1 MAKDNTP
8 NTEKNAVENLNDQ
21 LTGIEQKVQ
30 NNQKTIMWATIVVT
44 AIVCIVLFYF
54 YGIRKPGI
62 EAANNAIGQA
72 DITMALGNDS
82 LALDQYKQVAAEYGH
97 DAGNRAALN
106 AAILLYQQ
114 GKYQDREK
122 AHGGS

>member
-72 DITMALGNDS
+72 DITMAAFWGMKLT
-82 LALDQYKQVAAEYGH
+82 
-97 DAGNRAALN
+97 LN
-106 AAILLYQQ
+106 
-114 GKYQDREK
+114 
-122 AHGGS
+122 